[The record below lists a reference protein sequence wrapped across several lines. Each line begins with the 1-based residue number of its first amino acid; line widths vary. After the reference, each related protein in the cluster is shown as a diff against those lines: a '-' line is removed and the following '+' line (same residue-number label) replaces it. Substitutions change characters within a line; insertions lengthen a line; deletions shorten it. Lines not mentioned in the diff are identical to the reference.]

1 MLINNAILTIRTL
14 LPASGSLTRGE
25 IEKQVDF
32 VITNPLFKDLDRNL
46 LIRELETLYRIR
58 VEEFRM
64 IEAGERRKHW
74 INDNKNLISWNFWER
89 YKTYLQFRK
98 NFAPETIGHLDRLT
112 NKTLDGLYNPNV
124 DIGFDKKGLVVGQ
137 VQSGKT
143 SNYTGLICKAA
154 DAGYDLIIIL
164 AGMHNNLRTQTQLRL
179 DEGFLGFD
187 TKYQRAFNTGNSII
201 GAGVGQKIYPVHSF
215 TSSDEGGDFSKRGTY
230 SFHTNEPIIA
240 IVKKN
245 KTRLENLYR
254 WLHSHGTDDSTGT
267 RKIKNKTLLM
277 IDDEADNASINVSN
291 DPAKRSAI
299 NSAITQIL
307 GLFLKSGYVGY
318 TATPFANIFIPF
330 NENDIFP
337 RDFIINLPA
346 PSNYIGPEKI
356 FGFSP
361 IEDNESSDTVL
372 PIVNRINDYQ
382 TYIPNK
388 HKMRDQ
394 LPAGLPDSLKRAIM
408 CFILTCAIR
417 RFRGQDKEHNS
428 MLVHV
433 TRYVIWQNHIR
444 ELVANIF
451 EHFQLGIDQN
461 NHFVLEELRKTF
473 EGDINEKGYQYK
485 SYRTVTQE
493 ILNSELPGIDSM
505 IQVHDWNDVLKH
517 LHDAATKIEVRA
529 INGGSGDILDYF
541 DHPNGLSVIAIG
553 GDKLSRG
560 LTLEGL
566 SVSYYLRASTMYD
579 TLMQMGRWFG
589 YRPGY
594 VDLCRLFTS
603 RELNE
608 WFCHITHASEELR
621 EEFDYMADVAG
632 STPEQYALKV
642 RTHPGVLQITS
653 SNKMKDTTE
662 IQISWSGRL
671 VESYELK
678 RSKDAINNN
687 FGATNNFIASLP
699 ASYEKKSS
707 SFIWKNISAN
717 QVKGYLKNIQLL
729 ENLKAYEPH
738 NLIRFIDLQLPN
750 GELTN
755 WTVALMSKGNAETNH
770 WVSFSDEDKFVGC
783 WLRTL
788 DTNNSNDDIYYLKKS
803 HILSPKDEF
812 IDLSTDDY
820 KIAMRLTRELWKKKK
835 KEGTPSYPN
844 GQVVRNEIRNPNNPL
859 LLIYLLDPIGAE
871 HKLFKPLSV
880 PSNPIVGYAISF
892 PKSNFNSFV
901 AFAVKDE
908 LLDRFDFDYETE
920 TYYDED

>member
-1 MLINNAILTIRTL
+1 MISNAILTIRTL
-14 LPASGSLTRGE
+14 LPDSGSVTKE
-25 IEKQVDF
+25 QIETQVDF
-32 VITNPLFKDLDRNL
+32 VLTNPAFKDLDRNL
-46 LIRELETLYRIR
+46 LIREVESLYRVR

-64 IEAGERRKHW
+64 IEASERRKHW
-74 INDNKNLISWNFWER
+74 INDNKNSIAWNFWER
-89 YKTYLQFRK
+89 YKIYLQFRK

-112 NKTLDGLYNPNV
+112 NKTLDGLYNPKAE
-124 DIGFDKKGLVVGQ
+124 IGFDKKGLVVGQ

-154 DAGYDLIIIL
+154 DAGYNMIIIL

-201 GAGVGQKIYPVHSF
+201 GAGVGQGIYPAHSF
-215 TSSDEGGDFSKRGTY
+215 TSSDEGGDFNKRGNY

-240 IVKKN
+240 VVKKN

-254 WLHSHGTDDSTGT
+254 WLHSHGTDAGSGN
-267 RKIKNKTLLM
+267 RKIKDKTLLL
-277 IDDEADNASINVSN
+277 IDDEADNASINISN
-291 DPAKRSAI
+291 DPLKRSGI
-299 NSAITQIL
+299 NKAITDIL
-307 GLFLKSGYVGY
+307 GLFSKSGYVGY

-346 PSNYIGPEKI
+346 PSNYIGPEKV
-356 FGFSP
+356 FGFRAVADD
-361 IEDNESSDTVL
+361 ETSDTVL
-372 PIVNRINDYQ
+372 PIINRINDYQ
-382 TYIPNK
+382 SYIPNK

-394 LPAGLPDSLKRAIM
+394 LPSGLPDTLKRAIR
-408 CFILTCAIR
+408 CFIITCAIR
-417 RFRGQDKEHNS
+417 RLRGQEKEHNS

-433 TRYVIWQNHIR
+433 TRYVTWQNHISD
-444 ELVANIF
+444 LVAKVF
-451 EHFQLGIDQN
+451 EHYKLGVDQN
-461 NHFVLEELRKTF
+461 NDVVLDELRKTF
-473 EGDINEKGYQYK
+473 EEDVREEGYQYK
-485 SYRTVTQE
+485 SYKTVSQE
-493 ILNSELPGIDSM
+493 ILDSDLADIDSL
-505 IQVHDWNDVLKH
+505 IQVHEWKDVLPH
-517 LHDAATKIEVRA
+517 LHDAVTKIKVRA
-529 INGGSGDILDYF
+529 INGGSVDILDYV
-541 DHPNGLSVIAIG
+541 DNPNGLSVIAIG

-566 SVSYYLRASTMYD
+566 CVSYYLRASTMYD

-653 SNKMKDTTE
+653 SNKMKDTIE
-662 IQISWSGRL
+662 IQITWSGRL

-678 RSKDAINNN
+678 RSKEAIDNN
-687 FGATNNFIASLP
+687 FGATNNFIASLQGNF
-699 ASYEKKSS
+699 EKKDSN
-707 SFIWKNISAN
+707 FMWKNVTAN
-717 QVKGYLKNIQLL
+717 QVKEYLKNIQLL

-755 WTVALMSKGNAETNH
+755 WTVALMSKGNADTESS
-770 WVSFSDEDKFVGC
+770 VSFSDGNKQVGC
-783 WLRTL
+783 WVRTL
-788 DTNNSNDDIYYLKKS
+788 DTNNSSDDIYYLKKS

-812 IDLSTDDY
+812 IDLSTPEYDR
-820 KIAMRLTRELWKKKK
+820 AMELTREHWKKKNK
-835 KEGTPSYPN
+835 KGEPSYPN

-859 LLIYLLDPIGAE
+859 LLIYLLDPSGAQNE
-871 HKLFKPLSV
+871 LFKPLST

-892 PKSNFNSFV
+892 PKSNFNAFV

-920 TYYDED
+920 TYNDED

>member
-1 MLINNAILTIRTL
+1 MINNAILTIRTL
-14 LPASGSLTRGE
+14 LPDSGSVTREE
-25 IEKQVDF
+25 IEKQIDF
-32 VITNPLFKDLDRNL
+32 VLTNPQFKGIDRNA
-46 LIRELETLYRIR
+46 LIREVESLYRVR

-64 IEAGERRKHW
+64 IEASERRKHW
-74 INDNKNLISWNFWER
+74 VNDNKNLIAWSFWER
-89 YKTYLQFRK
+89 YKIYLQFRK

-112 NKTLDGLYNPNV
+112 NKTLDGLYNPKTDV
-124 DIGFDKKGLVVGQ
+124 GFDKKGLVVGQ

-154 DAGYDLIIIL
+154 DAGYDMIIIL
-164 AGMHNNLRTQTQLRL
+164 AGMHNNLRTQTQLRI

-201 GAGVGQKIYPVHSF
+201 GAGVGQKIYPAHSF

-240 IVKKN
+240 VVKKN

-254 WLHSHGTDDSTGT
+254 WLHSHGTEDGKGN
-267 RKIKNKTLLM
+267 RKIKDKTLLL

-307 GLFLKSGYVGY
+307 GLFVKSGYVGY

-346 PSNYIGPEKI
+346 PSNYIGPEKV
-356 FGFSP
+356 FGFRAMADD
-361 IEDNESSDTVL
+361 ETSDTVL
-372 PIVNRINDYQ
+372 PIVNRIIDYQ
-382 TYIPNK
+382 GYIPNK

-394 LPAGLPDSLKRAIM
+394 LPSGLPDSLKRAIR
-408 CFILTCAIR
+408 CFIITCAVR
-417 RFRGQDKEHNS
+417 RLRGQTKEHNS

-433 TRYVIWQNHIR
+433 TRFVLWQNHIR
-444 ELVANIF
+444 DLVAKVF
-451 EHFQLGIDQN
+451 EHYKLGIDQN
-461 NHFVLEELRKTF
+461 NSVVLEEIRKTY
-473 EGDINEKGYQYK
+473 EEDLKEKDYQYK
-485 SYRTVTQE
+485 SYKTVSQE
-493 ILNSELPGIDSM
+493 ILDSELVDIDAK
-505 IQVHDWNDVLKH
+505 IQVHEWKEVLPH
-517 LHDAATKIEVRA
+517 LQDAVTKIEVRA
-529 INGGSGDILDYF
+529 INGGSGDILDYV

-566 SVSYYLRASTMYD
+566 CVSYYLRASTMYD

-653 SNKMKDTTE
+653 SNKMKDVTE
-662 IQISWSGRL
+662 VQITWSGRL

-678 RSKDAINNN
+678 RSKETIDNN
-687 FGATNNFIASLP
+687 FKATNNFIESLP
-699 ASYEKKSS
+699 DKFETVKITNN
-707 SFIWKNISAN
+707 FIWRNISAK
-717 QVKGYLKNIQLL
+717 QVKDYLKNIQLL
-729 ENLKAYEPH
+729 ENLKAYEPN

-750 GELTN
+750 QELTD
-755 WTVALMSKGNAETNH
+755 WTVILMSKGNAQTNYP
-770 WVSFSDEDKFVGC
+770 VSFSDGNKNIGC
-783 WLRTL
+783 WLRTQ
-788 DTNNSNDDIYYLKKS
+788 DENNSSDEIYYLKKS

-812 IDLSTDDY
+812 LDLSKTDYD
-820 KIAMRLTRELWKKKK
+820 KAIELTKDHWKKKEK
-835 KEGTPSYPN
+835 KGEPSYPS
-844 GQVVRNEIRNPNNPL
+844 GQIVRNEIRDPKNPL
-859 LLIYLLDPIGAE
+859 LLIYLLDPIGA
-871 HKLFKPLSV
+871 FRPGASYNPV
-880 PSNPIVGYAISF
+880 DPIVGYAISF

-920 TYYDED
+920 TYDDED

>member
-1 MLINNAILTIRTL
+1 MINNAILTIRTL
-14 LPASGSLTRGE
+14 LPDSGSVTREE
-25 IEKQVDF
+25 IERQVNF
-32 VITNPLFKDLDRNL
+32 VLTNPIFKDLERNH
-46 LIRELETLYRIR
+46 LIREVESLYRVR

-74 INDNKNLISWNFWER
+74 INDNKNSIHWNFWDR
-89 YKTYLQFRK
+89 YKTFLQFRK

-112 NKTLDGLYNPNV
+112 NKTLDGLYNPKAEV
-124 DIGFDKKGLVVGQ
+124 GFDKKGLVVGQ

-154 DAGYDLIIIL
+154 DAGYNMIIIL

-201 GAGVGQKIYPVHSF
+201 GAGVGQKIYPAHSF

-240 IVKKN
+240 VVKKN

-254 WLHSHGTDDSTGT
+254 WLHSHGTDDGNGN
-267 RKIKNKTLLM
+267 RKIKDKTLLL
-277 IDDEADNASINVSN
+277 IDDEADNASINISN
-291 DPAKRSAI
+291 DPLKRSGI
-299 NSAITQIL
+299 NKAITDIL
-307 GLFLKSGYVGY
+307 GLFVKSGYVGY

-346 PSNYIGPEKI
+346 PSNYIGPEKV
-356 FGFSP
+356 FGFRAVSDD
-361 IEDNESSDTVL
+361 ETSDTVL

-394 LPAGLPDSLKRAIM
+394 LPSGLPETLKRAIR
-408 CFILTCAIR
+408 CFIITCAIR
-417 RFRGQDKEHNS
+417 RLRGQEKEHNS

-433 TRYVIWQNHIR
+433 TRYVTWQNHIR
-444 ELVANIF
+444 ELVVKVF
-451 EHFQLGIDQN
+451 EHYKLGIDQN
-461 NHFVLEELRKTF
+461 NSVVLEELRKTF
-473 EGDINEKGYQYK
+473 EEDVKEDNYQYK
-485 SYRTVTQE
+485 SYKTVSQE
-493 ILNSELPGIDSM
+493 ILNSDLADIDSM
-505 IQVHDWNDVLKH
+505 IQIHEWKDVLNH
-517 LHDAATKIEVRA
+517 LNDAVTKIEVRA
-529 INGGSGDILDYF
+529 INGGSGDILDYV

-566 SVSYYLRASTMYD
+566 CVSYYLRASTMYD

-662 IQISWSGRL
+662 VQITWSGRL

-678 RSKDAINNN
+678 RSKDAIDNN
-687 FGATNNFIASLP
+687 FAATNRFISTLP
-699 ASYEKKSS
+699 NSYETKNSN
-707 SFIWKNISAN
+707 FIWKDVSAT
-717 QVKGYLKNIQLL
+717 QIKDYLKNIQLL

-750 GELTN
+750 RELTN
-755 WTVALMSKGNAETNH
+755 WTVVLMSKGNADSSSS
-770 WVSFSDEDKFVGC
+770 VSFIDGNKQVGSWMRTQDENNSSDE
-783 WLRTL
+783 
-788 DTNNSNDDIYYLKKS
+788 IYYLKKS

-812 IDLSTDDY
+812 IDLSTDEY
-820 KIAMRLTRELWKKKK
+820 ERAMQLTREQWVKKK
-835 KEGTPSYPN
+835 KEGQPSYPN
-844 GQVVRNEIRNPNNPL
+844 GQIVRNEIRNPNNPL
-859 LLIYLLDPIGAE
+859 LLIYLLDPKGT
-871 HKLFKPLSV
+871 KLPED
-880 PSNPIVGYAISF
+880 SNPIVGYAISF
-892 PKSNFNSFV
+892 PKSNFNAFV

-908 LLDRFDFDYETE
+908 LLDRFDFDYEIE
-920 TYYDED
+920 TYDDED

>member
-1 MLINNAILTIRTL
+1 MISNAILTIRTL
-14 LPASGSLTRGE
+14 LPDSGSVTREE
-25 IEKQVDF
+25 IERQVDF
-32 VITNPLFKDLDRNL
+32 VLTNPIFKDLDRNL
-46 LIRELETLYRIR
+46 LIREVESLYRVR

-74 INDNKNLISWNFWER
+74 INDNINSITWNFWER
-89 YKTYLQFRK
+89 YKIYLQFRK

-112 NKTLDGLYNPNV
+112 NKTLDGLYNPKS

-154 DAGYDLIIIL
+154 DTGYDMIIIL

-187 TKYQRAFNTGNSII
+187 TKYQRAFNTGNSIV
-201 GAGVGQKIYPVHSF
+201 GAGVGQRIYPAHSF

-240 IVKKN
+240 VVKKN

-254 WLHSHGTDDSTGT
+254 WLHSHGTDDGSGN
-267 RKIKNKTLLM
+267 RKIKEKTLLL

-307 GLFLKSGYVGY
+307 SLFAKSSYVGY

-356 FGFSP
+356 FGFRAVADD
-361 IEDNESSDTVL
+361 ETSDTVL

-382 TYIPNK
+382 SYIPNK

-394 LPAGLPDSLKRAIM
+394 LPSGLPDTLKRAIR

-417 RFRGQDKEHNS
+417 RLRGQEKEHNS

-433 TRYVIWQNHIR
+433 TRYVSWQNHIR
-444 ELVANIF
+444 ELVAQVF
-451 EHFQLGIDQN
+451 EHYKLGIDQN
-461 NHFVLEELRKTF
+461 NSVVLEELRKTF
-473 EGDINEKGYQYK
+473 EEDVNEDGYLYK
-485 SYRTVTQE
+485 SYKNTSQE
-493 ILNSELPGIDSM
+493 ILDSDLSDIDAM
-505 IQVHDWNDVLKH
+505 IQVHKWKEVLEH
-517 LHDAATKIEVRA
+517 LQDAVIKIEVRA
-529 INGGSGDILDYF
+529 INGGSGDILDYV

-566 SVSYYLRASTMYD
+566 CVSYYLRASTMYD

-653 SNKMKDTTE
+653 SNKMKAVTE
-662 IQISWSGRL
+662 IQITWSGRL

-678 RSKDAINNN
+678 RSKDAIDNN
-687 FGATNNFIASLP
+687 FAATNKFIASLP
-699 ASYEKKSS
+699 NSYEKKSS
-707 SFIWKNISAN
+707 NFMWKDVSAN
-717 QVKGYLKNIQLL
+717 HVKGYLKNIQLL

-755 WTVALMSKGNAETNH
+755 WTVALMSKGNTEINH
-770 WVSFSDEDKFVGC
+770 PVSFSQGSKDVGC
-783 WLRTL
+783 WVRTL
-788 DTNNSNDDIYYLKKS
+788 DKNNSSEEIYYLKKS

-812 IDLSTDDY
+812 IDLSPAEYDR
-820 KIAMRLTRELWKKKK
+820 AMQLTREHWAKKK
-835 KEGTPSYPN
+835 KEGQPSYPN

-871 HKLFKPLSV
+871 LPAT
-880 PSNPIVGYAISF
+880 SNPIVGYAISF
-892 PKSNFNSFV
+892 PKSNYNAFV

-920 TYYDED
+920 TYDDED

>member
-1 MLINNAILTIRTL
+1 MINNAILTIRTL
-14 LPASGSLTRGE
+14 LPDSGSITREE
-25 IEKQVDF
+25 IERQVDF
-32 VITNPLFKDLDRNL
+32 ILTNPTFKDLDRNH
-46 LIRELETLYRIR
+46 LIREVESLYRVR

-74 INDNKNLISWNFWER
+74 INDNKNSINWNFWDR
-89 YKTYLQFRK
+89 YKIFLQFRK
-98 NFAPETIGHLDRLT
+98 NFAPETIGLLDRLT
-112 NKTLDGLYNPNV
+112 NKTLDGLYNPKA

-154 DAGYDLIIIL
+154 DAGYDMIIIL

-201 GAGVGQKIYPVHSF
+201 GAGVGQKIYPAHSF

-240 IVKKN
+240 VVKKN
-245 KTRLENLYR
+245 KTRLENLYK
-254 WLHSHGTDDSTGT
+254 WLHSHGTDDGSGV
-267 RKIKNKTLLM
+267 RKIKDKTLLL

-307 GLFLKSGYVGY
+307 SLFVKSGYVGY

-346 PSNYIGPEKI
+346 PSNYIGPEKV
-356 FGFSP
+356 FGFRP
-361 IEDNESSDTVL
+361 IADDENSDTVL
-372 PIVNRINDYQ
+372 PIINRINDYQ
-382 TYIPNK
+382 SYIPNK
-388 HKMRDQ
+388 HKKNDQ
-394 LPAGLPDSLKRAIM
+394 LPSALPDTLKRAIR
-408 CFILTCAIR
+408 CFILTCTIR
-417 RFRGQDKEHNS
+417 RLRGQIKEHNS

-433 TRYVIWQNHIR
+433 TRYISWQNHIR
-444 ELVANIF
+444 ELVVKVF
-451 EHFQLGIDQN
+451 EHYKLGIDQN
-461 NHFVLEELRKTF
+461 NSVVLEELRKTF
-473 EGDINEKGYQYK
+473 EEDVKEDNYQYK
-485 SYRTVTQE
+485 SYKTVSQE
-493 ILNSELPGIDSM
+493 ILNSDLADIDSM
-505 IQVHDWNDVLKH
+505 IQIHEWKDVLNH
-517 LHDAATKIEVRA
+517 LNDAVTKIEVRA
-529 INGGSGDILDYF
+529 INGGSGDILDYV

-566 SVSYYLRASTMYD
+566 CVSYYLRASTMYD

-662 IQISWSGRL
+662 IQITWSGRL

-678 RSKDAINNN
+678 RSKDAIDNN
-687 FGATNNFIASLP
+687 FAATNKFISTLP
-699 ASYEKKSS
+699 NSYETKNSN
-707 SFIWKNISAN
+707 FIWKDVSAT
-717 QVKGYLKNIQLL
+717 QVKDYLKNIQLL

-750 GELTN
+750 RELTN
-755 WTVALMSKGNAETNH
+755 WTVVLMSKGNADSSSS
-770 WVSFSDEDKFVGC
+770 VSFIDGNKQVGSWMRTQDENNSSDE
-783 WLRTL
+783 
-788 DTNNSNDDIYYLKKS
+788 IYYLKKS

-812 IDLSTDDY
+812 IDLSTDEY
-820 KIAMRLTRELWKKKK
+820 ERAMQLTREQWVKKK
-835 KEGTPSYPN
+835 KEGHPSYPN
-844 GQVVRNEIRNPNNPL
+844 GQIVRNEIRNPNNPL
-859 LLIYLLDPIGAE
+859 LLIYLLDPKGT
-871 HKLFKPLSV
+871 KLPET
-880 PSNPIVGYAISF
+880 SNPIVGYAISF
-892 PKSNFNSFV
+892 PKSNFNAFV

-908 LLDRFDFDYETE
+908 LLDRFDFDYEIE
-920 TYYDED
+920 TYDDED

>member
-1 MLINNAILTIRTL
+1 MINNAILTIRTL
-14 LPASGSLTRGE
+14 LPDSGSVTREE
-25 IEKQVDF
+25 IERQVDF
-32 VITNPLFKDLDRNL
+32 VLTNPIFKDLDRNH
-46 LIRELETLYRIR
+46 LIREVESLYRVR

-74 INDNKNLISWNFWER
+74 INDNKNSIHWNFWDR
-89 YKTYLQFRK
+89 YKTFLQFRK

-112 NKTLDGLYNPNV
+112 NKTLDGLYNPKADV
-124 DIGFDKKGLVVGQ
+124 GFDKKGLVVGQ

-154 DAGYDLIIIL
+154 DAGYDMIIIL

-201 GAGVGQKIYPVHSF
+201 GAGVGQKIYPAHSF

-240 IVKKN
+240 VVKKN
-245 KTRLENLYR
+245 KTRLENLYK
-254 WLHSHGTDDSTGT
+254 WLHSHGTDDGSGV
-267 RKIKNKTLLM
+267 RKIKDKTLLL

-299 NSAITQIL
+299 NRAITQIL
-307 GLFLKSGYVGY
+307 SLFVKSGYVGY

-346 PSNYIGPEKI
+346 PSNYIGPEKV
-356 FGFSP
+356 FGFRP
-361 IEDNESSDTVL
+361 IADDENSDTVL
-372 PIVNRINDYQ
+372 PIINRINDYQ
-382 TYIPNK
+382 SYIPNK
-388 HKMRDQ
+388 HKKNDQ
-394 LPAGLPDSLKRAIM
+394 LPSALPDTLKRAIR

-417 RFRGQDKEHNS
+417 RLRGQIKEHNS

-433 TRYVIWQNHIR
+433 TRYITWQNHIR
-444 ELVANIF
+444 ELVVKVF
-451 EHFQLGIDQN
+451 EHYKLGIDQN
-461 NHFVLEELRKTF
+461 NSVVLEELRKTF
-473 EGDINEKGYQYK
+473 KEDVKEDNYQYK
-485 SYRTVTQE
+485 SYKTVSQE
-493 ILNSELPGIDSM
+493 ILNSDLADIDSM
-505 IQVHDWNDVLKH
+505 IQIHEWKDVLNH
-517 LHDAATKIEVRA
+517 LNDAVTKIEVRA
-529 INGGSGDILDYF
+529 INGGSGDILDYV

-566 SVSYYLRASTMYD
+566 CVSYYLRASTMYD

-662 IQISWSGRL
+662 IQITWSGRL

-678 RSKDAINNN
+678 RSKDAIDNN
-687 FGATNNFIASLP
+687 FAATNRFISTLP
-699 ASYEKKSS
+699 NIYETKNSN
-707 SFIWKNISAN
+707 FIWKNVSAT
-717 QVKGYLKNIQLL
+717 QVKDYLKNIQLL

-750 GELTN
+750 RELTN
-755 WTVALMSKGNAETNH
+755 WTVVLMSKGNADSSSS
-770 WVSFSDEDKFVGC
+770 VSFIDGNKQVGSWMRTQDENNSSDE
-783 WLRTL
+783 
-788 DTNNSNDDIYYLKKS
+788 IYYLKKS

-812 IDLSTDDY
+812 IDLSTDEY
-820 KIAMRLTRELWKKKK
+820 ERAMQLTREQWVKKK
-835 KEGTPSYPN
+835 KEGQPSYPN
-844 GQVVRNEIRNPNNPL
+844 GQIVRNEIRNPNNPL
-859 LLIYLLDPIGAE
+859 LLIYLLDPKGT
-871 HKLFKPLSV
+871 KLPET
-880 PSNPIVGYAISF
+880 SNPIVGYAISF
-892 PKSNFNSFV
+892 PKSNFNAFV

-908 LLDRFDFDYETE
+908 LLDRFDFDYEIE
-920 TYYDED
+920 TYDDED

>member
-1 MLINNAILTIRTL
+1 MMINNAILTIRTL
-14 LPASGSLTRGE
+14 LPDSGSVTKEE
-25 IEKQVDF
+25 IERQVDF
-32 VITNPLFKDLDRNL
+32 VLTNPIFKDLDRNL
-46 LIRELETLYRIR
+46 LIREVESLYRVR

-64 IEAGERRKHW
+64 IEASERRRHW
-74 INDNKNLISWNFWER
+74 INDNKNLITWNFWER
-89 YKTYLQFRK
+89 YKIYLQFRK

-112 NKTLDGLYNPNV
+112 NKTLDGLYNPKA

-154 DAGYDLIIIL
+154 DAGYDMIIIL

-201 GAGVGQKIYPVHSF
+201 GAGVGQRIYPAHSF

-240 IVKKN
+240 VVKKN

-254 WLHSHGTDDSTGT
+254 WLHSHGTDDGSGN
-267 RKIKNKTLLM
+267 RKIKDKTLLL

-299 NSAITQIL
+299 NGAITQIL
-307 GLFLKSGYVGY
+307 GLFAKSGYVGY

-356 FGFSP
+356 FGFRAVADD
-361 IEDNESSDTVL
+361 ETSDTVL

-394 LPAGLPDSLKRAIM
+394 LPSALPDTLKRAIR

-417 RFRGQDKEHNS
+417 RLRGQSKEHNS

-433 TRYVIWQNHIR
+433 TRYVTWQNHIAD
-444 ELVANIF
+444 LVKKIF
-451 EHFQLGIDQN
+451 EDHYKNGIDQN
-461 NHFVLEELRKTF
+461 NQIVLEELRKTF
-473 EGDINEKGYQYK
+473 EEDVNADGYLYK
-485 SYRTVTQE
+485 SYKTTSQE
-493 ILNSELPGIDSM
+493 ILDSDLSDIDAM
-505 IQVHDWNDVLKH
+505 IQVHEWKDVLPH
-517 LHDAATKIEVRA
+517 LHDAVTKIEVRA
-529 INGGSGDILDYF
+529 INGGSGDILDYV

-566 SVSYYLRASTMYD
+566 CVSYYLRASTMYD

-662 IQISWSGRL
+662 IQITWSGRL

-678 RSKDAINNN
+678 RSKEAIDNN
-687 FGATNNFIASLP
+687 FAATNKFIASLP
-699 ASYEKKSS
+699 NSYEKKNSN
-707 SFIWKNISAN
+707 FMWKDVSAS

-755 WTVALMSKGNAETNH
+755 WTVALMSKGNTETNH
-770 WVSFSDEDKFVGC
+770 PVTFSDGNKDVGC
-783 WLRTL
+783 WVRTL
-788 DTNNSNDDIYYLKKS
+788 DKNNSSEEIYYLKKS

-812 IDLSTDDY
+812 IDLSTDEY
-820 KIAMRLTRELWKKKK
+820 ERAMQLTREHWVKKK
-835 KEGTPSYPN
+835 KEGQPSYPN

-871 HKLFKPLSV
+871 LPTT
-880 PSNPIVGYAISF
+880 SNPIVGYAISF
-892 PKSNFNSFV
+892 PKSNYNAFV

-920 TYYDED
+920 TYDDED

>member
-1 MLINNAILTIRTL
+1 MIISNAILTIRTL
-14 LPASGSLTRGE
+14 LPDSGSLTREE
-25 IEKQVDF
+25 IERQVDF
-32 VITNPLFKDLDRNL
+32 VLTNPGFKDLDRNL
-46 LIRELETLYRIR
+46 LIREVESLYRVR

-74 INDNKNLISWNFWER
+74 INDNKNSITWNFWER
-89 YKTYLQFRK
+89 YKIYLQFRK
-98 NFAPETIGHLDRLT
+98 NFAPDTIGHLDRLT
-112 NKTLDGLYNPNV
+112 NKTLDGLYNPKA
-124 DIGFDKKGLVVGQ
+124 DFGFDKKGLVVGQ

-154 DAGYDLIIIL
+154 DAGYDMVIIL

-201 GAGVGQKIYPVHSF
+201 GAGVGQKIYPAHSF

-240 IVKKN
+240 VVKKN

-254 WLHSHGTDDSTGT
+254 WLHSHGTDDGSGN
-267 RKIKNKTLLM
+267 RKIKDKTLLL

-291 DPAKRSAI
+291 DPVKRSAI
-299 NSAITQIL
+299 NHAITQIL
-307 GLFLKSGYVGY
+307 GLFVKTGYVGY

-346 PSNYIGPEKI
+346 PSNYIGPEKV
-356 FGFSP
+356 FGFRAVADD
-361 IEDNESSDTVL
+361 ETSDTVL

-382 TYIPNK
+382 SYIPNK

-394 LPAGLPDSLKRAIM
+394 LPSGLPDTLKRAIR

-417 RFRGQDKEHNS
+417 RLRGQVKEHNS

-433 TRYVIWQNHIR
+433 TRYVTWQNHIR
-444 ELVANIF
+444 ELVAKVF
-451 EHFQLGIDQN
+451 EHYKLGIDQN
-461 NHFVLEELRKTF
+461 NSVVLDELKITF
-473 EGDINEKGYQYK
+473 DEDVNAEGYQYK
-485 SYRTVTQE
+485 SYKTVSQE
-493 ILNSELPGIDSM
+493 ILNSDLADIDSM
-505 IQVHDWNDVLKH
+505 IQAHEWKDVLLH
-517 LHDAATKIEVRA
+517 LQDAVTKIEVRA
-529 INGGSGDILDYF
+529 INGGSGDILDYV

-566 SVSYYLRASTMYD
+566 CVSYYLRASTMYD

-662 IQISWSGRL
+662 IQITWSGRL
-671 VESYELK
+671 IESYELK
-678 RSKDAINNN
+678 RSKDAIDNN
-687 FGATNNFIASLP
+687 FNSTNKFIALLP
-699 ASYEKKSS
+699 NSYEKKNSN
-707 SFIWKNISAN
+707 FMWRDISAN
-717 QVKGYLKNIQLL
+717 QVKDYLKNIQLL

-755 WTVALMSKGNAETNH
+755 WTVALMSKANADTNH
-770 WVSFSDEDKFVGC
+770 PVSFIDGNKNVGC

-788 DTNNSNDDIYYLKKS
+788 DTNNSSDDIYYLKKS

-812 IDLSTDDY
+812 IDLSTAEY
-820 KIAMRLTRELWKKKK
+820 ERAMQLTREHWVKKK
-835 KEGTPSYPN
+835 KEGQPSYPN

-871 HKLFKPLSV
+871 DKLFKPLSV
-880 PSNPIVGYAISF
+880 LSNPIIGYAISF
-892 PKSNFNSFV
+892 PKSNYNAFV

-920 TYYDED
+920 TYDDED

>member
-1 MLINNAILTIRTL
+1 MIINNAILTIRTL
-14 LPASGSLTRGE
+14 LPVSGSVTREE
-25 IEKQVDF
+25 IERQVDF
-32 VITNPLFKDLDRNL
+32 VMTNPLFKDLDRNL
-46 LIRELETLYRIR
+46 LIREVESLYRVR

-64 IEAGERRKHW
+64 IEASERRRHW
-74 INDNKNLISWNFWER
+74 INDNKNLIPWNFWER
-89 YKTYLQFRK
+89 YKIFLQFRK

-112 NKTLDGLYNPNV
+112 NKTLDGLYNPKV

-154 DAGYDLIIIL
+154 DAGYNMIIIL

-240 IVKKN
+240 VVKKN

-254 WLHSHGTDDSTGT
+254 WLHSHGTDDGSGN
-267 RKIKNKTLLM
+267 RRIKDKTLLL

-299 NSAITQIL
+299 NNAITQIL
-307 GLFLKSGYVGY
+307 GLFVKSGYVGY

-346 PSNYIGPEKI
+346 PSNYIGPEKV
-356 FGFSP
+356 FGFRPVADDETS
-361 IEDNESSDTVL
+361 ETVL

-382 TYIPNK
+382 NYIPNK
-388 HKMRDQ
+388 HKKNDQ
-394 LPAGLPDSLKRAIM
+394 LPSGLPDTLKRAIS

-417 RFRGQDKEHNS
+417 RLRGQSKEHNS
-428 MLVHV
+428 MLIHV
-433 TRYVIWQNHIR
+433 TRYVRWQNHIR
-444 ELVANIF
+444 ELVATVF
-451 EHFQLGIDQN
+451 EHYKLGIDQN
-461 NHFVLEELRKTF
+461 NPLVLEELRKTF
-473 EGDINEKGYQYK
+473 EEDAKEEEKQYK
-485 SYRTVTQE
+485 SYKTVSQE
-493 ILNSELPGIDSM
+493 ILNSELSDIDAL
-505 IQVHDWNDVLKH
+505 IQVHEWKDVLEH
-517 LHDAATKIEVRA
+517 LHDAVTKIEMRA
-529 INGGSGDILDYF
+529 INGGSGDILDYV

-594 VDLCRLFTS
+594 ADLCRLFTS

-642 RTHPGVLQITS
+642 RTHPGVLQITA
-653 SNKMKDTTE
+653 SNKMKATVP

-678 RSKDAINNN
+678 RSKDTIDNN
-687 FGATNNFIASLP
+687 FDATKKFVASL
-699 ASYEKKSS
+699 SDNYEKKRNN
-707 SFIWKNISAN
+707 FLWKDISAN
-717 QVKGYLKNIQLL
+717 QLKEYLKNFQLL

-750 GELTN
+750 GELTD
-755 WTVALMSKGNAETNH
+755 WTIVLMSKGNADTNYP
-770 WVSFSDEDKFVGC
+770 VSFSDGNKDIGC
-783 WLRTL
+783 WLRTQ
-788 DTNNSNDDIYYLKKS
+788 DENNSSDDIYYLKKS
-803 HILSPKDEF
+803 HIISPKDEF
-812 IDLSTDDY
+812 IDLSEGDY
-820 KIAMRLTRELWKKKK
+820 KKAEDLTKEYWLKKK
-835 KEGTPSYPN
+835 KEGEPSYPN
-844 GQVVRNEIRNPNNPL
+844 GQIVRNELRNPKKPL
-859 LLIYLLDPIGAE
+859 MLIYLLDPKGAYR
-871 HKLFKPLSV
+871 LGASYNPV
-880 PSNPIVGYAISF
+880 APIVGYAISF
-892 PKSNFNSFV
+892 PKSNFNAYV
-901 AFAVKDE
+901 AYAVKEE

-920 TYYDED
+920 TYDDED

>member
-1 MLINNAILTIRTL
+1 MINNAILTIRTL
-14 LPASGSLTRGE
+14 LPDSGSVTREE
-25 IEKQVDF
+25 IERQVDF
-32 VITNPLFKDLDRNL
+32 VLTNPIFKDLDRNH
-46 LIRELETLYRIR
+46 LIREVESLYRVR

-74 INDNKNLISWNFWER
+74 INDNKNSIHWNFWDR
-89 YKTYLQFRK
+89 YKTFLQFRK

-112 NKTLDGLYNPNV
+112 NKTLDGLYNPKADV
-124 DIGFDKKGLVVGQ
+124 GFDKKGLVVGQ

-154 DAGYDLIIIL
+154 DAGYDMIIIL

-201 GAGVGQKIYPVHSF
+201 GAGVGQKIYPAHSF

-240 IVKKN
+240 VVKKN
-245 KTRLENLYR
+245 KTRLENLYK
-254 WLHSHGTDDSTGT
+254 WLHSHGTDDGSSV
-267 RKIKNKTLLM
+267 RKIKDKTLLL

-307 GLFLKSGYVGY
+307 SLFVKSGYVGY

-346 PSNYIGPEKI
+346 PSNYIGPEKV
-356 FGFSP
+356 FGFRP
-361 IEDNESSDTVL
+361 IADDENSDTVL
-372 PIVNRINDYQ
+372 PIINRINDYQ
-382 TYIPNK
+382 SYIPNK
-388 HKMRDQ
+388 HKKNDQ
-394 LPAGLPDSLKRAIM
+394 LPSALPDTLKRAIR

-417 RFRGQDKEHNS
+417 RLRGQIKEHNS

-433 TRYVIWQNHIR
+433 TRYITWQNHIR
-444 ELVANIF
+444 ELVVKVF
-451 EHFQLGIDQN
+451 EHYKLGIDQN
-461 NHFVLEELRKTF
+461 NSVVLEELRKAF
-473 EGDINEKGYQYK
+473 EEDVKEDNYQYK
-485 SYRTVTQE
+485 SYKTVSQE
-493 ILNSELPGIDSM
+493 ILNSDLADIDSM
-505 IQVHDWNDVLKH
+505 IQIHEWKDVLNH
-517 LHDAATKIEVRA
+517 LNDAVTKIEVRA
-529 INGGSGDILDYF
+529 INGGSGDILDYV

-566 SVSYYLRASTMYD
+566 CVSYYLRASTMYD

-662 IQISWSGRL
+662 IQITWSGRL

-678 RSKDAINNN
+678 RSKDAIDNN
-687 FGATNNFIASLP
+687 FAATNRFISTLP
-699 ASYEKKSS
+699 NSYETKNSN
-707 SFIWKNISAN
+707 FIWKDVSAT
-717 QVKGYLKNIQLL
+717 QVKDYLKNIQLL

-750 GELTN
+750 RELTN
-755 WTVALMSKGNAETNH
+755 WTVVLMSKGNADSSSS
-770 WVSFSDEDKFVGC
+770 VSFIDGNKQVGSWMRTQDENNSSDE
-783 WLRTL
+783 
-788 DTNNSNDDIYYLKKS
+788 IYYLKKS

-812 IDLSTDDY
+812 IDLSTDEY
-820 KIAMRLTRELWKKKK
+820 ERAMQLTREQWVKKK
-835 KEGTPSYPN
+835 KEGQPSYPN
-844 GQVVRNEIRNPNNPL
+844 GQIVRNEIRNPNNPL
-859 LLIYLLDPIGAE
+859 LLIYLLDPKGT
-871 HKLFKPLSV
+871 KLPET
-880 PSNPIVGYAISF
+880 SNPIVGYAISF
-892 PKSNFNSFV
+892 PKSNFNAFV

-908 LLDRFDFDYETE
+908 LLDRFDFDYEIE
-920 TYYDED
+920 TYDDED

>member
-1 MLINNAILTIRTL
+1 MINNAILTIRTL
-14 LPASGSLTRGE
+14 LPDSGSVTREE
-25 IEKQVDF
+25 IERQVDF
-32 VITNPLFKDLDRNL
+32 VLTNPIFKDLDRNH
-46 LIRELETLYRIR
+46 LIREVESLYRVR

-74 INDNKNLISWNFWER
+74 INDNKNSIHWNFWDR
-89 YKTYLQFRK
+89 YKTFLQFRK

-112 NKTLDGLYNPNV
+112 NKTLDGLYNPKADV
-124 DIGFDKKGLVVGQ
+124 GFDKKGLVVGQ

-154 DAGYDLIIIL
+154 DAGYDMIIIL

-201 GAGVGQKIYPVHSF
+201 GAGVGQKIYPAHSF

-240 IVKKN
+240 VVKKN
-245 KTRLENLYR
+245 KTRLENLYK
-254 WLHSHGTDDSTGT
+254 WLHSHGTDDASGV
-267 RKIKNKTLLM
+267 RKIKDKTLLL
-277 IDDEADNASINVSN
+277 IDDEADNASINISN
-291 DPAKRSAI
+291 DPLKRSGI
-299 NSAITQIL
+299 NKAITDIL
-307 GLFLKSGYVGY
+307 SLFVKSGYVGY

-346 PSNYIGPEKI
+346 PSNYIGPEKV
-356 FGFSP
+356 FGFRP
-361 IEDNESSDTVL
+361 IADDENSDTVL
-372 PIVNRINDYQ
+372 PIINRINDYQ
-382 TYIPNK
+382 SYIPNK
-388 HKMRDQ
+388 HKKNDQ
-394 LPAGLPDSLKRAIM
+394 LPSALPDTLKRAIR

-417 RFRGQDKEHNS
+417 RLRGQIKEHNS

-433 TRYVIWQNHIR
+433 TRYITWQNHIR
-444 ELVANIF
+444 ELVVKVF
-451 EHFQLGIDQN
+451 EHYKLGIDQN
-461 NHFVLEELRKTF
+461 NSVVLEELRKTF
-473 EGDINEKGYQYK
+473 EEDVKEDNDQYK
-485 SYRTVTQE
+485 SYKKVSQE
-493 ILNSELPGIDSM
+493 ILNSDLADIDSM
-505 IQVHDWNDVLKH
+505 IQIHEWKDVLNH
-517 LHDAATKIEVRA
+517 LNDAVTKIEVRA
-529 INGGSGDILDYF
+529 INGGSGDILDYV

-566 SVSYYLRASTMYD
+566 CVSYYLRASTMYD

-662 IQISWSGRL
+662 IQITWSGRL

-678 RSKDAINNN
+678 RSKDAIDNN
-687 FGATNNFIASLP
+687 FAATNRFISTLP
-699 ASYEKKSS
+699 NNYDTKNSN
-707 SFIWKNISAN
+707 FIWKDVSAT
-717 QVKGYLKNIQLL
+717 QVKDYLKNIQLL

-750 GELTN
+750 RELTN
-755 WTVALMSKGNAETNH
+755 WTVVLMSKGNADSSSP
-770 WVSFSDEDKFVGC
+770 VSFIDGNKQVGSWMRTQDENNSSDE
-783 WLRTL
+783 
-788 DTNNSNDDIYYLKKS
+788 IYYLKKS

-812 IDLSTDDY
+812 IDLSTDEY
-820 KIAMRLTRELWKKKK
+820 ERAMQLTREQWAKKK
-835 KEGTPSYPN
+835 KEGQPSYPN
-844 GQVVRNEIRNPNNPL
+844 GQIVRNEIRNPNNPL
-859 LLIYLLDPIGAE
+859 LLIYLLDPKGT
-871 HKLFKPLSV
+871 KLPET
-880 PSNPIVGYAISF
+880 SNPIVGYAISF
-892 PKSNFNSFV
+892 PKSNFNAFV

-908 LLDRFDFDYETE
+908 LLDRFDFDYEIE
-920 TYYDED
+920 TYDDED

>member
-1 MLINNAILTIRTL
+1 MINNAILTIRTL
-14 LPASGSLTRGE
+14 LPDSGSVTREE
-25 IEKQVDF
+25 IERQVDF
-32 VITNPLFKDLDRNL
+32 VLTNPIFKDLDRNH
-46 LIRELETLYRIR
+46 LIREVESLYRVR

-74 INDNKNLISWNFWER
+74 INDNKNSIHWNFWDR
-89 YKTYLQFRK
+89 YKTFLQFRK

-112 NKTLDGLYNPNV
+112 NKTLDGLYNPKADV
-124 DIGFDKKGLVVGQ
+124 GFDKKGLVVGQ

-154 DAGYDLIIIL
+154 DAGYDMIIIL

-201 GAGVGQKIYPVHSF
+201 GAGVGQKIYPAHSF

-240 IVKKN
+240 VVKKN
-245 KTRLENLYR
+245 ITRLENLYK
-254 WLHSHGTDDSTGT
+254 WLHSHGTDDASGV
-267 RKIKNKTLLM
+267 RKIKDKTLLL
-277 IDDEADNASINVSN
+277 IDDEADNASINISN
-291 DPAKRSAI
+291 DPLKRSGI
-299 NSAITQIL
+299 NKAITDIL
-307 GLFLKSGYVGY
+307 SLFVKSGYVGY

-346 PSNYIGPEKI
+346 PSNYIGPEKV
-356 FGFSP
+356 FGFRP
-361 IEDNESSDTVL
+361 IADDENSDTVL
-372 PIVNRINDYQ
+372 PIINRINDYQ
-382 TYIPNK
+382 SYIPNK
-388 HKMRDQ
+388 HKKNDQ
-394 LPAGLPDSLKRAIM
+394 LPSALPDTLKRAIR

-417 RFRGQDKEHNS
+417 RLRGQIKEHNS

-433 TRYVIWQNHIR
+433 TRYITWQNHIR
-444 ELVANIF
+444 ELVVKVF
-451 EHFQLGIDQN
+451 EHYKLGIDQN
-461 NHFVLEELRKTF
+461 NSVVLEELRKTF
-473 EGDINEKGYQYK
+473 EEDVKEDNDQYK
-485 SYRTVTQE
+485 SYKKVSQE
-493 ILNSELPGIDSM
+493 ILNSDLADIDSM
-505 IQVHDWNDVLKH
+505 IQIHEWKDVLNH
-517 LHDAATKIEVRA
+517 LNDAVTKIEVRA
-529 INGGSGDILDYF
+529 INGGSGDILDYV

-566 SVSYYLRASTMYD
+566 CVSYYLRASTMYD

-662 IQISWSGRL
+662 IQITWSGRL

-678 RSKDAINNN
+678 RSKDAIDNN
-687 FGATNNFIASLP
+687 FAATNRFISTLP
-699 ASYEKKSS
+699 NNYDTKNSN
-707 SFIWKNISAN
+707 FIWKDVSAT
-717 QVKGYLKNIQLL
+717 QVKDYLKNIQLL

-750 GELTN
+750 RELTN
-755 WTVALMSKGNAETNH
+755 WTVVLMSKGNADSSSP
-770 WVSFSDEDKFVGC
+770 VSFIDGNKQVGSWMRTQDENNSSDE
-783 WLRTL
+783 
-788 DTNNSNDDIYYLKKS
+788 IYYLKKS

-812 IDLSTDDY
+812 IDLSTDEY
-820 KIAMRLTRELWKKKK
+820 ERAMQLTREQWAKKK
-835 KEGTPSYPN
+835 KEGQPSYPN
-844 GQVVRNEIRNPNNPL
+844 GQIVRNEIRNPNNPL
-859 LLIYLLDPIGAE
+859 LLIYLLDPKGT
-871 HKLFKPLSV
+871 KLPET
-880 PSNPIVGYAISF
+880 SNPIVGYAISF
-892 PKSNFNSFV
+892 PKSNFNAFV

-908 LLDRFDFDYETE
+908 LLDRFDFDYEIE
-920 TYYDED
+920 TYDDED